1 MMFISVSQSF
11 KLMKLSLKIMIVIE
25 LEGKSYSL
33 LIFMPVA
40 IVMEV
45 FLVKPN
51 LISEG
56 VLVAFK
62 KD

>member
-11 KLMKLSLKIMIVIE
+11 KLKKLSLKIMIVIE

-56 VLVAFK
+56 VLVVFK